1 MDTTPAAPGAPLT
14 ALALGPLAALYEDPT
29 VSSIMV
35 DAPNRVYVERIV
47 DRVTR
52 LEEVPAPFASQ
63 DDVRAVIDAVLAA
76 AGRPPAPGQLVAE
89 ARLADDSR
97 FLAVLPPAA
106 VAGPCF
112 VLRSTRPWRDH
123 PIEWDDLLRFGSVTQ
138 EALDLLRGAVQAQIN
153 LLIAGGTASGKTT
166 LANRIAELIPADR
179 RLVVIEAAV
188 ELYIRHPR
196 TVRLTAEGASGVSYA
211 GLLHTA
217 SCLRPDWLIIGEL
230 TGPEALAAMQ
240 ILGHGHTGLTT
251 IHATSAENALARI
264 ESYCLM
270 ANLGLGLGDIRSII
284 ASALR
289 LIVFH
294 ELMPTGRRRITHVVE
309 LVGLEHDRYV
319 LRPLMRYDAET
330 DRLVGT
336 GARPGWEE

>member
-1 MDTTPAAPGAPLT
+1 MDATPAAPGTLLT
-14 ALALGPLAALYEDPT
+14 ALGPLAALYDDPA

-35 DAPNRVYVERIV
+35 DAPDRVYVERSV
-47 DRVTR
+47 DHVTR
-52 LEEVPAPFASQ
+52 LEEVPAPFTGP

-76 AGRPPAPGQLVAE
+76 AGRPLAQGQLVAE

-112 VLRSTRPWRDH
+112 VLRSTRPWREH
-123 PIEWDDLLRFGSVTQ
+123 PIEWENLLDLGSVTQ
-138 EALDLLRGAVQAQIN
+138 EALDLLRSAVQAQIN

-196 TVRLTAEGASGVSYA
+196 TVRLTAEDADGVSYA

-230 TGPEALAAMQ
+230 TGPAALVAMQ

-251 IHATSAENALARI
+251 IHATGTENALARI

-270 ANLGLGLGDIRSII
+270 ANLGLGLGDIRNIV

-289 LIVFH
+289 LIIFH
-294 ELMPTGRRRITHVVE
+294 ERLPTGRRRITEIVE
-309 LVGLEHDRYV
+309 LAGLEHDRYV
-319 LRPLMRYDAET
+319 LRPLMRCDAESG
-330 DRLVGT
+330 RLVAT
-336 GARPGWEE
+336 GARPGWEAQG